1 MTSSR
6 PRQRFELAEVTAEM
20 LAGGE
25 RWRECVRVPALSVG
39 VYQIPTG
46 GEDDQ
51 APHHEDEIYVV
62 LHGTAVLRAGDED
75 IPVEPGSVVHVP
87 AEEEHRFHSIEGNLQ
102 VLVVF
107 APAET

>member
-1 MTSSR
+1 MTLSR
-6 PRQRFELAEVTAEM
+6 LQRFELPDVTEEM

-25 RWRECVRVPALSVG
+25 RWRECLRVPALSVG

-51 APHHEDEIYVV
+51 SPHHEDEIYVV
-62 LHGTAVLRAGDED
+62 LHGSAVLRAGGED
-75 IPVEPGSVVHVP
+75 IPVRPGSVVLVP
-87 AEEEHRFHSIEGNLQ
+87 AGEQHRFHSVEGDLQ

>member
-1 MTSSR
+1 MTS
-6 PRQRFELAEVTAEM
+6 PHQRFELPDVTGEM

-25 RWRECVRVPALSVG
+25 RWRECLRVPALSVG

-51 APHHEDEIYVV
+51 SPHHEDEIYVV
-62 LHGTAVLRAGDED
+62 LHGSAVLRAGGED
-75 IPVEPGSVVHVP
+75 IPVRPGSVVLVQ
-87 AEEEHRFHSIEGNLQ
+87 AEEEHRFHSIEGHLQ

>member
-1 MTSSR
+1 MTAGHR
-6 PRQRFELAEVTAEM
+6 RFELPEVTGEM

-25 RWRECVRVPALSVG
+25 RWRELVRVPALSVG
-39 VYQIPTG
+39 LYQIPTG
-46 GEDDQ
+46 GVDDQ

-62 LHGTAVLRAGDED
+62 LHGTAVLRAGDEE

-87 AEEEHRFHSIEGNLQ
+87 AEEEHRFHSVEGDLQ